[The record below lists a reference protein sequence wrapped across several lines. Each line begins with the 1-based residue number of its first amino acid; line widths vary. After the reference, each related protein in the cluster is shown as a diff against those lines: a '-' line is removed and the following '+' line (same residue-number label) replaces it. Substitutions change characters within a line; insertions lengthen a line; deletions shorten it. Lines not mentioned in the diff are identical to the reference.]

1 MRSRHLLLLAALAGA
16 LFLATRRAHQAP
28 LRIATFNIECFG
40 GRDRDRGGT
49 KYTDEDRLR
58 ELIGSLDADVV
69 AVQEIE
75 SPERLERLAARL
87 GGYRTALS
95 RCGGASGMRVGFL
108 WRPARVALD
117 GTDEFPEL
125 DPDGRGRCER
135 GERPG
140 LLGRFRDGDRRLE
153 LLTVHL
159 AARADEE
166 HQAMR
171 RAQWR
176 RALQILGRRRAAGA
190 AVGLL
195 GDTNSTG
202 FSDEDSRERR
212 FIDEQLAA
220 AGLEL
225 RTRSLGCSEYFRDRG
240 QLRPSMLDH
249 VALSPDFP
257 VAGTADLRGYCAE
270 ASCRPLGAI
279 PPPRD
284 YADVSDHCPVVV
296 GGK

>member
-1 MRSRHLLLLAALAGA
+1 MRRFLLIATAAFVAAVVWIRH
-16 LFLATRRAHQAP
+16 THQAP

-40 GRDRDRGGT
+40 GRDRDRGGA
-49 KYTDEDRLR
+49 KYTDDDRLL
-58 ELIGSLDADVV
+58 ELVRSLDADVM

-75 SPERLERLAARL
+75 SPARL
-87 GGYRTALS
+87 DRLVGRLGSYRVALS

-108 WRPARVALD
+108 YRPERVAFD
-117 GTDEFPEL
+117 GIDEFPEL
-125 DPDGRGRCER
+125 DPDGRGRCDR

-140 LLGRFRDGDRRLE
+140 LLGRFRDGDRRFE
-153 LLTVHL
+153 LLAVHL

-166 HQAMR
+166 HQALR

-176 RALQILGRRRAAGA
+176 RALAILARRRAAGA

-202 FSDEDSRERR
+202 FSDEGSRERQ
-212 FIDEQLAA
+212 FIDQQLAA

-225 RTRSLGCSEYFRDRG
+225 RTRALGCSEYFHERG

-257 VAGTADLRGYCAE
+257 VAGAAALRGYCAE
-270 ASCRPLGAI
+270 AACRPLGAV

-284 YADVSDHCPVVV
+284 YAEVSDHCPVVV
-296 GGK
+296 GGP